1 MSVVASVQGC
11 RGLLLVLSA
20 PSGTGKTTVV
30 QKVVDRLPNIRRSR
44 SYTSRLPRSGEQ
56 DGVDYNFIDEG
67 AFRKMVSEG
76 AFIEWAD
83 VFGNLYGTSVAD
95 TEAELVSG
103 QDIVLVIDVQGAQQ
117 VRQRITNVVSI
128 FLLPPSYSA
137 LQERLFER
145 SQSEIGPDELDR
157 RLVTAK
163 QEVAARQDYD
173 YIVIND
179 ELERCVSTLC
189 NIVTAERSTAEAM
202 RASATLIAD
211 SFGT

>member
-1 MSVVASVQGC
+1 MSVVASDQGR

-30 QKVVDRLPNIRRSR
+30 QKVIDRLPNIRRSR

-56 DGVDYNFIDEG
+56 DGVDYNFVDEG
-67 AFRKMVSEG
+67 AFRQMVSEG

-83 VFGNLYGTSVAD
+83 VFGNLYGTSAAD
-95 TEAELVSG
+95 TEAQLVAG
-103 QDIVLVIDVQGAQQ
+103 QDVVLVIDVQGAQQ

-157 RLVTAK
+157 RLVTAR

-179 ELERCVSTLC
+179 ELKRCVSTLC
-189 NIVTAERSTAEAM
+189 NIVTAERSTAAAM
-202 RASATLIAD
+202 RTSAAQIAET
-211 SFGT
+211 FGT

>member
-1 MSVVASVQGC
+1 MSTVASGSGR
-11 RGLLLVLSA
+11 RGLLLILSA

-30 QKVVDRLPNIRRSR
+30 QKVIDRLPNIRRSH

-56 DGVDYNFIDEG
+56 DGVDYNFVDEG
-67 AFRKMVSEG
+67 VFRQMVSEG

-83 VFGNLYGTSVAD
+83 VFGNLYGTSVVD
-95 TEAELVSG
+95 TEAQLVAG
-103 QDIVLVIDVQGAQQ
+103 QDVVLVIDVQGAQQ
-117 VRQRITNVVSI
+117 VRQRFTNVVSI

-145 SQSEIGPDELDR
+145 SQSEIGPDELNR
-157 RLVTAK
+157 RLVTAR
-163 QEVAARQDYD
+163 QEVAVRQDYD

-179 ELERCVSTLC
+179 QLERCVSTLC

-202 RASATLIAD
+202 RTSATQIAET
-211 SFGT
+211 FGT

>member
-1 MSVVASVQGC
+1 MVASVQGC

-145 SQSEIGPDELDR
+145 SQSEIGPAELDR

-202 RASATLIAD
+202 RASATLIAE

>member
-44 SYTSRLPRSGEQ
+44 SYTTRLPRSGEQ

-83 VFGNLYGTSVAD
+83 VFGNLYGTSVVD
-95 TEAELVSG
+95 TEAQLVSG
-103 QDIVLVIDVQGAQQ
+103 QDIVLVIDMQGAQQ

-145 SQSEIGPDELDR
+145 SQLEIGPDELDR

-202 RASATLIAD
+202 RASATLIAE

>member
-44 SYTSRLPRSGEQ
+44 SYTTRLPRSGEQ

-83 VFGNLYGTSVAD
+83 VFGNLYGTSVVD
-95 TEAELVSG
+95 TEAQLVSG

-145 SQSEIGPDELDR
+145 SQLEIGPDELDR

-202 RASATLIAD
+202 RASATLIAE